1 MLDNIKN
8 KFLKK
13 INFYI
18 QRLDLPFL
26 ISLLFIIAIGI
37 IAVMSTSFSVAGRT
51 NQNYY
56 IYIKKMLF
64 YIPFG
69 LSVLIIIQ
77 YFKPKQIRNI
87 SIIGFIILTILLFL
101 TLLNPSVKGAQ
112 RWINLGFFKIQP
124 SEFLKPVFAIV
135 IAIILAKIK
144 RYKENNFIDLLKN
157 KPARNYIILLLG
169 ILITTLFVF
178 KLQKDYSMFLI
189 YACIFGAELLLTGIN
204 LKYITGLVIVGIMS
218 IFIIAKVPHVAKR
231 IDSFRNGSFQGVKSK
246 NAIENSNLFFGGHDN
261 NLKKYIPDVHTDF
274 IFTGIIEETSGIV
287 AISIIFVF
295 LFLLLHL
302 FMKIY
307 KKTDEFTIYSS
318 VGILTY
324 FTYQIVIHIA
334 SNLGLIPIDGITLP
348 FMSYGGSSFISS
360 CIGIG
365 ILLSLLRNSV

>member
-1 MLDNIKN
+1 MIDNIKN

-26 ISLLFIIAIGI
+26 ISLLFIIVIGI

-51 NQNYY
+51 NQNYF

-69 LSVLIIIQ
+69 LSVLMIIQ

-144 RYKENNFIDLLKN
+144 RYKENSFIDLLKN

-231 IDSFRNGSFQGVKSK
+231 IDSFRNGSFQGIKNK

-348 FMSYGGSSFISS
+348 FISYGGSSFISS